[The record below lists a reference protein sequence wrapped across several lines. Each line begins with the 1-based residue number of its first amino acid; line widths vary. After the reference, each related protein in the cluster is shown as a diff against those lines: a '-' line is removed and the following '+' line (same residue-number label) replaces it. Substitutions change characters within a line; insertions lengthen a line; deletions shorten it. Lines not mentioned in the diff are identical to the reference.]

1 MAHSN
6 QARKRSRQAL
16 ARNTHNREVKSDFRT
31 RVKEFLRTI
40 QSGDRTKAE
49 TQVREIEGRVDKAAK
64 RRIIHP
70 NTASRIKSRLKG
82 KVSSMGKAAA
92 TSGTTSA

>member
-1 MAHSN
+1 MAHSK

-16 ARNTHNREVKSDFRT
+16 ARNAHNREVKNDFRT
-31 RVKEFLRTI
+31 RVKEFLRTV
-40 QSGDRTKAE
+40 QSGDRAKAE
-49 TQVREIEGRVDKAAK
+49 TQVRGIEGRVDKAAK

-82 KVSSMGKAAA
+82 KVAAMGKAA
-92 TSGTTSA
+92 TSASA